1 MNKSELV
8 AAMAEKSSLPKK
20 NCQDA
25 LEAVI
30 TVIEDAL
37 KSGGKVKLPG
47 FGTFE
52 VKARAAR
59 IGRNPKTREP
69 VDIPAS
75 KQPAFRPG
83 KALKETVS

>member
-8 AAMAEKSSLPKK
+8 TAMAEKSSLPKK

-25 LEAVI
+25 LDTFIAV
-30 TVIEDAL
+30 VEDAL
-37 KSGGKVKLPG
+37 KGGGKVKLPG

-59 IGRNPKTREP
+59 IGRNPRTKEP
-69 VDIPAS
+69 VDIPAT

-83 KALKETVS
+83 KALKEAVF

>member
-25 LEAVI
+25 LDAFVAVI
-30 TVIEDAL
+30 GDVM
-37 KSGGKVKLPG
+37 KSGEKVKLSG

-52 VKARAAR
+52 VKSRAAR

-75 KQPAFRPG
+75 RHPVFKPG
-83 KALKETVS
+83 KVLKEAVV

>member
-8 AAMAEKSSLPKK
+8 TAMAKKSSLSKK
-20 NCQDA
+20 DCQGALDA
-25 LEAVI
+25 VVA
-30 TVIEDAL
+30 VIEDVL
-37 KSGGKVKLPG
+37 QDGDKVKLPG

-52 VKARAAR
+52 VRARAAR

-83 KALKETVS
+83 KALKETVF

>member
-8 AAMAEKSSLPKK
+8 AAMAEKSGLPKK

-25 LEAVI
+25 LDAFVA
-30 TVIEDAL
+30 VIEDVM
-37 KSGGKVKLPG
+37 KSGEKVKLSG

-52 VKARAAR
+52 VKSRAAR

-75 KQPAFRPG
+75 RHPVFKPG
-83 KALKETVS
+83 KVLKEAVV

>member
-25 LEAVI
+25 LDAFVA
-30 TVIEDAL
+30 VIEDVM
-37 KSGGKVKLPG
+37 KSGDKVKLSG

-52 VKARAAR
+52 VKRRAAR
-59 IGRNPKTREP
+59 IGRNPKTKEA
-69 VDIPAS
+69 VNIPAS
-75 KQPAFRPG
+75 RHPVFKPG
-83 KALKETVS
+83 KVLKEAVF

>member
-8 AAMAEKSSLPKK
+8 AAMAEGSGLPKK

-25 LEAVI
+25 LDAFVAV
-30 TVIEDAL
+30 VGDVL
-37 KSGGKVKLPG
+37 KSSDKVKLSG

-59 IGRNPKTREP
+59 IGRNPRTKEP

-75 KQPAFRPG
+75 RQPVFRPG
-83 KALKETVS
+83 KALKEAVF